1 MNSAFR
7 PGAAQ
12 RASLVDEMVGEMA
25 DRLEAKRPDEPM
37 TAVGRI
43 ALIQATTMDPI
54 LAPALR
60 ALCPE
65 ITAPII
71 RRDYAA
77 QLRQA
82 AKQPGGGV

>member
-1 MNSAFR
+1 MSAPFKR
-7 PGAAQ
+7 GTAQ
-12 RASLVDEMVGEMA
+12 RNELVVQLLGEMA
-25 DRLEAKRPDEPM
+25 DRLEAKRPDEPI

-43 ALIQATTMDPI
+43 ALIQATTMDPA

-60 ALCPE
+60 TRCPE
-65 ITAPII
+65 ITGSLS

-82 AKQPGGGV
+82 AEQPGGGV